1 MAKEV
6 EQSAGESLDLDVETG
21 AQALLGLLSDDLEI
35 QAVGAGESDGS
46 DADDA
51 DGSDVGD
58 DLEDADDADDEDRD
72 EDADDDVDDEADEET
87 DDSDDDPPTYK
98 VKVDGEEI
106 EVTLEEALAGYQ
118 RQSAF
123 TKRTQQL
130 AEERKALREQEA
142 EVAQTR
148 QEYLNRLNVVK
159 AVLEGT
165 ANEPNW
171 EQLKKDDP
179 ARYAELRL
187 AWQERKDQIASVE
200 AEIERARA
208 EQQAA
213 FERMREEVLAAEA
226 EKLEAAIPEWAA
238 DPDTAASEKQKI
250 ANFAIQTYGFTNDD
264 LGNVVDHR
272 LVLLL
277 RDAMRFHD
285 LQTKGKKA
293 KEEVRGK
300 RRQSPTLK
308 PGTQARKSRKSSKR
322 NPARARL
329 AKTGRVDDAAATL
342 LDFVDL

>member
-6 EQSAGESLDLDVETG
+6 EQSAGESLDVESG

-35 QAVGAGESDGS
+35 QAVGAGESD
-46 DADDA
+46 
-51 DGSDVGD
+51 
-58 DLEDADDADDEDRD
+58 EPDADDADDSDVEDD
-72 EDADDDVDDEADEET
+72 LDDADDADEDGLDGDADDEDDDEADDET
-87 DDSDDDPPTYK
+87 DDSDDDSPTYK
-98 VKVDGEEI
+98 VKVDGQEI

-118 RQSAF
+118 RQQAF
-123 TKRTQQL
+123 TRKTQQL
-130 AEERKALREQEA
+130 AEERRTLQEQAA

-165 ANEPNW
+165 AKEPDW
-171 EQLKKDDP
+171 ERLKADDP
-179 ARYAELRL
+179 AEYARVRV

-208 EQQAA
+208 EQQAM
-213 FERMREEVLAAEA
+213 FERQREEVLAAEA
-226 EKLEAAIPEWAA
+226 EKLEAAIPEWAT
-238 DPDTAASEKQKI
+238 DPDSAASEKQKI
-250 ANFAIQTYGFTNDD
+250 ANFAHQTYGFSYEDI
-264 LGNVVDHR
+264 GNVVDHR

-285 LQTKGKKA
+285 LQTKGRKA

-308 PGTQARKSRKSSKR
+308 PGTQARKSSKSSKK

-329 AKTGRVDDAAATL
+329 AKTGRIDDAAATL